1 MYKPQALASKAK
13 QLSGKAHTTLPSMFL
28 QRKFIFMRRILT
40 AQREISVNNLLQ
52 FNELFSKFHHANV
65 ILNGYSLFIIFRAN
79 IVNILLISDVYF
91 PRVNG
96 VSTSIKTFTEQLQKL
111 GHTVHLIAPDYGINT
126 EDETLGEKW
135 ITRVPAR
142 SIYFDPED
150 KLMKYADV
158 LRLLPALMRKKFD
171 LVHIHTPFI
180 AHFAG
185 LKIAKK
191 LGVPVIETYHTFFE
205 DYLHH
210 YLPWIPTAMAK
221 NMARLISKKQCNQ
234 LDAIIAPSKPMLDVL
249 RSYGVT
255 VSAEVIAT
263 GLQDSSFAE
272 ADANVFKQKY
282 NISPQRPMLLYVGR
296 VAHEK
301 NIGFLLKMLK
311 QLILQQPEALLVIT
325 GEGPAE
331 QSLHQQVQSLGI
343 EKNVQFIGYL
353 DRDTE
358 LNACY
363 KAADIFVFA
372 SKSET
377 QGLVLLEAMAQGT
390 PVVAIAEL
398 GTASI
403 LVEGQGAHIATEDE
417 TQFAQKVNEL
427 LINPMAL
434 SILGEVGKSYAQKN
448 WSASVKADQMLNLYR
463 TVQADYNLHRYQ
475 QAAKLA
481 QFE

>member
-1 MYKPQALASKAK
+1 M
-13 QLSGKAHTTLPSMFL
+13 
-28 QRKFIFMRRILT
+28 
-40 AQREISVNNLLQ
+40 
-52 FNELFSKFHHANV
+52 
-65 ILNGYSLFIIFRAN
+65 
-79 IVNILLISDVYF
+79 NILLISDVYF

-96 VSTSIKTFTEQLQKL
+96 VSTSIRTFTEQLQKL
-111 GHTVHLIAPDYGINT
+111 GHSVHLIAPDYGIET
-126 EDETLGEKW
+126 EDEAW

-150 KLMKYADV
+150 KLMKYGEV
-158 LRLLPALMRKKFD
+158 LRLLPSLKSKNFD

-191 LGVPVIETYHTFFE
+191 LALPLLETYHTFFE

-210 YLPWIPTAMAK
+210 YLPWIPKFAAK
-221 NMARLISKKQCNQ
+221 SLARFISKKQCNQ
-234 LDAIIAPSKPMLDVL
+234 LDAIIAPSQPMLDVL
-249 RSYGVT
+249 CSYGVT

-263 GLQDSSFAE
+263 GLQDNSFAE
-272 ADANVFKQKY
+272 ADGDAFRQKY
-282 NISPQRPMLLYVGR
+282 KIPLSKQMLLYVGR

-301 NIGFLLKMLK
+301 NIGFLLKVAK
-311 QLILQQPEALLVIT
+311 QLSVQQSEILLVIT

-331 QSLHQQVQSLGI
+331 HSLHQQVYALGI

-353 DRDTE
+353 DRNTE

-403 LVEGQGAHIATEDE
+403 LIEGQGAHIATE
-417 TQFAQKVNEL
+417 NEL
-427 LINPMAL
+427 VFAEKINDLLSNSLAR
-434 SILGEVGKSYAQKN
+434 SILGEVGKSYALKH
-448 WSASVKADQMLNLYR
+448 WSASAKAEQMLNFYR
-463 TVQADYNLHRYQ
+463 TVKASRNLDNYHQ
-475 QAAKLA
+475 DAKSVH
-481 QFE
+481 FE

>member
-1 MYKPQALASKAK
+1 MK
-13 QLSGKAHTTLPSMFL
+13 
-28 QRKFIFMRRILT
+28 
-40 AQREISVNNLLQ
+40 
-52 FNELFSKFHHANV
+52 
-65 ILNGYSLFIIFRAN
+65 
-79 IVNILLISDVYF
+79 ILLISDVYF

-96 VSTSIKTFTEQLQKL
+96 VSTSIRTFTEQLQKL
-111 GHTVHLIAPDYGINT
+111 GHTVHLIAPDYGQENNLKT
-126 EDETLGEKW
+126 NDEAW

-150 KLMKYADV
+150 KLMKYGEIIK
-158 LRLLPALMRKKFD
+158 LIPKLEQMHFD

-191 LGVPVIETYHTFFE
+191 LGLPVLETYHTFFE

-210 YLPWIPTAMAK
+210 YLPWIPKSAAK
-221 NMARLISKKQCNQ
+221 SLARFISKKQCNQ
-234 LDAIIAPSKPMLDVL
+234 LDAIIAPSQPMLDVL
-249 RSYGVT
+249 RSYGVS
-255 VSAEVIAT
+255 VPAEVIAT
-263 GLQDSSFAE
+263 GLQDNSFAE
-272 ADANVFKQKY
+272 ADGDAFRQKY
-282 NISPQRPMLLYVGR
+282 NIPLGKQMLLYVGR

-301 NIGFLLKMLK
+301 NIGFLLKVIKRLS
-311 QLILQQPEALLVIT
+311 LQQPEILFVIT

-331 QSLHQQVQSLGI
+331 HSLHQQVKAFGI

-353 DRDTE
+353 DRENE

-377 QGLVLLEAMAQGT
+377 QGLVLLEAMAQAT

-417 TQFAQKVNEL
+417 AIFAQRINEL
-427 LINPMAL
+427 LSNTLAS
-434 SILGEVGKSYAQKN
+434 SILGEAGKNYAHKH
-448 WSASVKADQMLNLYR
+448 WSANAKAEQMLNFYR
-463 TVQADYNLHRYQ
+463 DVQSSQKLKRYH
-475 QAAKLA
+475 QAPELMHLK
-481 QFE
+481 

>member
-1 MYKPQALASKAK
+1 M
-13 QLSGKAHTTLPSMFL
+13 
-28 QRKFIFMRRILT
+28 
-40 AQREISVNNLLQ
+40 
-52 FNELFSKFHHANV
+52 
-65 ILNGYSLFIIFRAN
+65 
-79 IVNILLISDVYF
+79 NILLISDVYF

-96 VSTSIKTFTEQLQKL
+96 VSTSIRTFTEQLLKL
-111 GHTVHLIAPDYGINT
+111 GHSVHLIAPEYGIDT
-126 EDETLGEKW
+126 EDEKW

-150 KLMKYADV
+150 KLMKYGEV
-158 LRLLPALMRKKFD
+158 LRLLPSLKSKNFD
-171 LVHIHTPFI
+171 CVHIHTPFI

-185 LKIAKK
+185 LKLAKK
-191 LGVPVIETYHTFFE
+191 LNLPVLETYHTFFE

-210 YLPWIPTAMAK
+210 YLPWVPTGLAK
-221 NMARLISKKQCNQ
+221 SLARFISKKQCNQ
-234 LDAIIAPSKPMLDVL
+234 LDTIIAPSKPMLDVL
-249 RSYGVT
+249 RGYGVT
-255 VSAEVIAT
+255 APAEVIAT
-263 GLQDSSFAE
+263 GLQANSFAE
-272 ADANVFKQKY
+272 ADGDAFRQKY
-282 NISPQRPMLLYVGR
+282 HIPLSKQMLLYVGR

-301 NIGFLLKMLK
+301 NIGFLLKVLK
-311 QLILQQPEALLVIT
+311 QLTQQQPDVLLVIT

-331 QSLHQQVQSLGI
+331 QSLRQKVQALGI

-353 DRDTE
+353 DRNTE

-403 LVEGQGAHIATEDE
+403 LVEGQGAHIATEDSIE
-417 TQFAQKVNEL
+417 FADKINDL
-427 LINPMAL
+427 LSNAL
-434 SILGEVGKSYAQKN
+434 ARKILGDVGKRYALKH
-448 WSASVKADQMLNLYR
+448 WTASAKAEQMLNFYR
-463 TVQADYNLHRYQ
+463 ETQSSYSLNKHQ